1 MATTKCYV
9 GTYHKY
15 NSGSLAGAWLDL
27 SNYENY
33 AAFVAACRELHK
45 NECEPEFMIQDWES
59 LPDGFSSSE
68 WINEQEFNDIK
79 EAMQEDEKANLQ
91 IVDYSEKAIALV
103 GDTKTIKEQLKQLG
117 GRFNP
122 KLSCGAGWVFPK
134 SKLDEVQKFVNC
146 GEITKGEKVAKEQR
160 DEALWNE
167 YKKLLLRAHGEHW
180 LNDYLKDT
188 SDLMRTESGVIIA
201 FEKKKLKTEFCWHD
215 EGPQYE
221 AYKQVTKTEKSLS
234 DYFTYEN
241 LKDYDELIEQLK
253 TRKNEYGGTMIPVYY
268 EIEYCNDLGRLGYA
282 RDMHM
287 RRDSYVREDE
297 EDPRTKH
304 LIHRMSENEAK
315 QALRIL
321 KNERK
326 KMEKRIQTYLKRYG
340 TSKLHTWTY
349 WADR

>member
-9 GTYHKY
+9 GTYGKY

-45 NECEPEFMIQDWES
+45 NEREPEFMIQDWES

-79 EAMQEDEKANLQ
+79 EAMQEDEKVNLR

-134 SKLDEVQKFVNC
+134 SKLAEVQKFVEV
-146 GEITKGEKVAKEQR
+146 GEMYKAEPKSKKYEQLWA
-160 DEALWNE
+160 DYKALLV
-167 YKKLLLRAHGEHW
+167 KAHGESRASE
-180 LNDYLKDT
+180 YLKDT
-188 SDLMRTESGVIIA
+188 SNLMRAECGIIIA
-201 FEKKKLKTEFCWHD
+201 FRKERIKTEFCWAD
-215 EGPQYE
+215 EGAPYE
-221 AYKQVTKTEKSLS
+221 HYKQVHKTQESLQQ
-234 DYFTYEN
+234 YFLYEN
-241 LKDYDELIEQLK
+241 LRQYDNLIKELE
-253 TRKNEYGGTMIPVYY
+253 TRKREYSDIIPVFF
-268 EIEYCNDLGRLGYA
+268 EIEWCSMGKLGYA
-282 RDMHM
+282 DGVHAYRWYQMNE
-287 RRDSYVREDE
+287 SEQ
-297 EDPRTKH
+297 DPRTRD
-304 LIHRMSENEAK
+304 LIHLMSDNEVK
-315 QALRIL
+315 QAIAIL
-321 KNERK
+321 KEERAK
-326 KMEKRIQTYLKRYG
+326 FEKRLNTYLKRYG